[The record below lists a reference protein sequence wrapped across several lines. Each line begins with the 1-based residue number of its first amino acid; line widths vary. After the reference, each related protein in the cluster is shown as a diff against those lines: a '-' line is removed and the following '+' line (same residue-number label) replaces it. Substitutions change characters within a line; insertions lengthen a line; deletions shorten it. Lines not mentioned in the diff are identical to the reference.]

1 MRTEPTERID
11 IRALT
16 VWRLTGGIS
25 TLIVWLIVAAA
36 CVALSKIGL
45 PSRWTT
51 LVLVILIAVAVI
63 YAVVVV
69 AIVPMVRWRR
79 WRYQVTERGIDLQ
92 RGVLFIRRTL
102 VPMSRVQ
109 HVDTMQGPL
118 LRHYQLASVHIAT
131 AAGIEEIPAL
141 AVEVADALRD
151 RIAALAGVADDV

>member
-1 MRTEPTERID
+1 VRTEPTERID

-25 TLIVWLIVAAA
+25 TLIVWGVVALA
-36 CVALSKIGL
+36 CVATSNIGL
-45 PSRWTT
+45 PSRLTA
-51 LVLVILIAVAVI
+51 LVLAILVAMAVL
-63 YAVVVV
+63 YAVVAI

-79 WRYQVTERGIDLQ
+79 WRYQVTEREIDLQ

-109 HVDTMQGPL
+109 HVDSMQGPL
-118 LRHYQLASVHIAT
+118 LRRYQLASVHVAT
-131 AAGIEEIPAL
+131 AAGIEVIPAL
-141 AVEVADALRD
+141 AVEVAEALRD